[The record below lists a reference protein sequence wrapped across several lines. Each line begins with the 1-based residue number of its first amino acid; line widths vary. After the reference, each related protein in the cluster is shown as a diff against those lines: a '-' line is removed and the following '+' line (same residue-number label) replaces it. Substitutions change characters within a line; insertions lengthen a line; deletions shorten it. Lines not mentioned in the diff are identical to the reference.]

1 MATFAELI
9 DRTYRE
15 YLRPVEEQEPL
26 SQVANVTEL
35 TCHTPSDPK
44 LGINATE
51 TTLSYRSGLFTPEE
65 EELIGAGSVLEIEQE
80 LVMVESINTVSREIT
95 VERGRLGSTAAEHL
109 NDTDIILKPKYPRLN
124 LANAI
129 GDQVIGLYPAL
140 YAVKKTSITTSS
152 TQFVEMPAGTQRI
165 LQAKMDNST
174 SGSTTTVY
182 SDVALELLTDF
193 AGSTTEAAVQFP
205 SAPSSGKTVYV
216 VYASK
221 FTRPTLEANNM
232 NSVCGLEDFHEQ
244 IVMVGAVAQLLSEL
258 DVDVTTQNFITENLE
273 QRGVPV
279 GSGERLRNALLRYY
293 GVLLDRARREQRS
306 RFPQGVELYGISFS

>member
-1 MATFAELI
+1 LSTFGQLI

-26 SQVANVTEL
+26 SQVANL
-35 TCHTPSDPK
+35 DSISGGAQ
-44 LGINATE
+44 GITAAG
-51 TTLSYRSGLFTPEE
+51 TTLQYKEGLFTPEE
-65 EELIGAGSVLEIEQE
+65 EELIGAGSVLEIDSE
-80 LVMVESINTVSREIT
+80 LLMVEDINTVSREIT
-95 VERGRLGSTAAEHL
+95 VERGRLGSIAAEHAE
-109 NDTDIILKPKYPRLN
+109 DTDIILKPKYPRLN
-124 LANAI
+124 VANAI
-129 GDQVIGLYPAL
+129 GDQVIGLFPAL
-140 YAVKKTSITTSS
+140 YAIKKTTITTAS

-165 LQAKMDNST
+165 LQAKINNST
-174 SGSTTTVY
+174 SNTTVY
-182 SDVALELLTDF
+182 SDIPLELLTDF

-205 SAPSSGKTVYV
+205 SAPTSGKSVYV

-221 FTRPTLEANNM
+221 FTRPTAETTDLNAV
-232 NSVCGLEDFHEQ
+232 SGLEDFHEQ

-258 DVDVTTQNFITENLE
+258 DVDATTQNYITENLE

-306 RFPQGVELYGISFS
+306 RFPQGVELYGITFT

>member
-1 MATFAELI
+1 MSTFGQLI

-26 SQVANVTEL
+26 SQVANLDTI
-35 TCHTPSDPK
+35 TGGQ
-44 LGINATE
+44 GITAAG
-51 TTLSYRSGLFTPEE
+51 TTLQYKEGLFTPEE
-65 EELIGAGSVLEIEQE
+65 EELIGAGSVLEIDSE
-80 LVMVESINTVSREIT
+80 LLMVEDINTVSREIT
-95 VERGRLGSTAAEHL
+95 VERGRLGSTAAEHAE
-109 NDTDIILKPKYPRLN
+109 DTDIILKPKYPRLN
-124 LANAI
+124 VANAI
-129 GDQVIGLYPAL
+129 GDQVIGLFPAL
-140 YAVKKTSITTSS
+140 YAIKKTTITTAS

-165 LQAKMDNST
+165 LQAKINNST
-174 SGSTTTVY
+174 SNTTVY
-182 SDVALELLTDF
+182 SDIPLELLTDF

-205 SAPSSGKTVYV
+205 SAPTSGKSVYV

-221 FTRPTLEANNM
+221 FTRPTAETTDLNAV
-232 NSVCGLEDFHEQ
+232 SGLEDFHEQ

-258 DVDVTTQNFITENLE
+258 DVDASTQNYITENLE

-306 RFPQGVELYGISFS
+306 RFPQGVDLYGITFT

>member
-1 MATFAELI
+1 MSTFGQLI

-26 SQVANVTEL
+26 SQVANLDTI
-35 TCHTPSDPK
+35 TGGQ
-44 LGINATE
+44 GITAAG
-51 TTLSYRSGLFTPEE
+51 TTLKYKEGLFTPEE
-65 EELIGAGSVLEIEQE
+65 EELIGAGSVLEIDSE
-80 LVMVESINTVSREIT
+80 LVMVEDINTVSREIT
-95 VERGRLGSTAAEHL
+95 VERGRLGSTAVEHTE
-109 NDTDIILKPKYPRLN
+109 DTDIILKPKYPRLN
-124 LANAI
+124 VANAI
-129 GDQVIGLYPAL
+129 GDQVIGLFPAL
-140 YAVKKTSITTSS
+140 YAIKKTTITTAS

-165 LQAKMDNST
+165 LQSKINNST
-174 SGSTTTVY
+174 SNTTVY
-182 SDVALELLTDF
+182 SDIPLELLTDF

-205 SAPSSGKTVYV
+205 SGPTSGKTVYV

-221 FTRPTLEANNM
+221 FTRPTDETTNLNTV
-232 NSVCGLEDFHEQ
+232 SGLEDFHEQ

-258 DVDVTTQNFITENLE
+258 DVDATTQNYITENLE

-306 RFPQGVELYGISFS
+306 RFPQGVELYGITFT

>member
-1 MATFAELI
+1 MSTLGQLI

-26 SQVANVTEL
+26 TQVANLDSITGGQGL
-35 TCHTPSDPK
+35 TST
-44 LGINATE
+44 G
-51 TTLSYRSGLFTPEE
+51 TTLQYKEGLFTPEE
-65 EELIGAGSVLEIEQE
+65 EELIGAGSVLEIDTE
-80 LVMVESINTVSREIT
+80 LVMVEDINTVSREIT
-95 VERGRLGSTAAEHL
+95 IERGRLGSTAAEHL
-109 NDTDIILKPKYPRLN
+109 EDTDIILKPKYPRLN
-124 LANAI
+124 VTNAI
-129 GDQVIGLYPAL
+129 GDQVIGLFPAL
-140 YAVKKTSITTSS
+140 YAVKKTTLTTSS

-165 LQAKMDNST
+165 LQAKIDNST
-174 SGSTTTVY
+174 TGGTTT
-182 SDVALELLTDF
+182 SFTDVPLELLTDF

-205 SAPSSGKTVYV
+205 TSPTSGKSVYV

-221 FTRPTLEANNM
+221 FTRPTAETDNLNTI
-232 NSVCGLEDFHEQ
+232 SGLEDFHEQ

-258 DVDVTTQNFITENLE
+258 DVDASTQNYITENLE

-306 RFPQGVELYGISFS
+306 RFPQGVELYGISFT

>member
-1 MATFAELI
+1 MSTLGQLI

-26 SQVANVTEL
+26 TQVANLDSITGGAQGL
-35 TCHTPSDPK
+35 TST
-44 LGINATE
+44 G
-51 TTLSYRSGLFTPEE
+51 TTLQYKEGLFTPEE
-65 EELIGAGSVLEIEQE
+65 EELIGAGSVLEIDTE
-80 LVMVESINTVSREIT
+80 LVMVEDINTVSREIT
-95 VERGRLGSTAAEHL
+95 IERGRLGSTAAEHL
-109 NDTDIILKPKYPRLN
+109 EDTDIILKPKYPRLN
-124 LANAI
+124 VTNAI
-129 GDQVIGLYPAL
+129 GDQVIGLFPAL
-140 YAVKKTSITTSS
+140 YAVKKTTLTTSS

-165 LQAKMDNST
+165 LQAKIDNST
-174 SGSTTTVY
+174 TGGTTTSY
-182 SDVALELLTDF
+182 TDVPLELLTDF

-205 SAPSSGKTVYV
+205 TSPTSGKSVYV

-221 FTRPTLEANNM
+221 FTRPSAETDDLNAV
-232 NSVCGLEDFHEQ
+232 SGLEDFHEQ

-258 DVDVTTQNFITENLE
+258 DVDASTQNYITENLE

-306 RFPQGVELYGISFS
+306 RFPQGVELYGISFT

>member
-1 MATFAELI
+1 MSTFGQLI

-26 SQVANVTEL
+26 SQVANLDTI
-35 TCHTPSDPK
+35 TGGQ
-44 LGINATE
+44 GITAAG
-51 TTLSYRSGLFTPEE
+51 TTLKYKEGLFTPEE
-65 EELIGAGSVLEIEQE
+65 EELIGAGSVLEIDSE
-80 LVMVESINTVSREIT
+80 LVMVEDINTVSREIT
-95 VERGRLGSTAAEHL
+95 VERGRLGSTAVEHTE
-109 NDTDIILKPKYPRLN
+109 DTDIILKPKYPRLN
-124 LANAI
+124 VANAI
-129 GDQVIGLYPAL
+129 GDQVIGLFPAL
-140 YAVKKTSITTSS
+140 YAIKKTTITTAS

-165 LQAKMDNST
+165 LQSKINNST
-174 SGSTTTVY
+174 ANTTVY
-182 SDVALELLTDF
+182 SDIPLELLTDF

-205 SAPSSGKTVYV
+205 SGPTSGKTVYV

-221 FTRPTLEANNM
+221 FTRPTDETTNLNTV
-232 NSVCGLEDFHEQ
+232 SGLEDFHEQ

-258 DVDVTTQNFITENLE
+258 DVDATTQNYITENLE

-306 RFPQGVELYGISFS
+306 RFPQGVELYGITFT

>member
-1 MATFAELI
+1 MSTFGQLI

-26 SQVANVTEL
+26 SQVANLDTI
-35 TCHTPSDPK
+35 TSGQCITAS
-44 LGINATE
+44 G
-51 TTLSYRSGLFTPEE
+51 TTLQYKEGLFTPEE
-65 EELIGAGSVLEIEQE
+65 EELIGAGSVLEIDSE
-80 LVMVESINTVSREIT
+80 LLMVEDINTVSREIT
-95 VERGRLGSTAAEHL
+95 VERGRLGSIAAEHTE
-109 NDTDIILKPKYPRLN
+109 DTDIILKPKYPRLN
-124 LANAI
+124 VANAI
-129 GDQVIGLYPAL
+129 GDQVIGLFPAL
-140 YAVKKTSITTSS
+140 YAIKKTTITTAS

-165 LQAKMDNST
+165 LQAKINNST
-174 SGSTTTVY
+174 SNTTVY
-182 SDVALELLTDF
+182 SDIPLELLTDF

-205 SAPSSGKTVYV
+205 SAPTSGKSVYV

-221 FTRPTLEANNM
+221 FTRPTAETTDLNAV
-232 NSVCGLEDFHEQ
+232 SGLEDFHEQ

-258 DVDVTTQNFITENLE
+258 DVDATTQNYITENLE

-306 RFPQGVELYGISFS
+306 RFPQGVELYGITFT

>member
-1 MATFAELI
+1 MSTFGQLI

-26 SQVANVTEL
+26 SQVANLDTI
-35 TCHTPSDPK
+35 TGGQ
-44 LGINATE
+44 GITASG
-51 TTLSYRSGLFTPEE
+51 TTLQYKEGLFTPEE
-65 EELIGAGSVLEIEQE
+65 EELIGAGSVLEIDSE
-80 LVMVESINTVSREIT
+80 LLMVEDINTVSREIT
-95 VERGRLGSTAAEHL
+95 VERGRLGSTAAEHAE
-109 NDTDIILKPKYPRLN
+109 DTDIILKPKYPRLN
-124 LANAI
+124 VANAI
-129 GDQVIGLYPAL
+129 GDQVIGLFPAL
-140 YAVKKTSITTSS
+140 YAIKKTTITTAS

-165 LQAKMDNST
+165 LQSKINNST
-174 SGSTTTVY
+174 SNTTVY
-182 SDVALELLTDF
+182 SDIPLELLTDF

-205 SAPSSGKTVYV
+205 SAPTSGKTVYV

-221 FTRPTLEANNM
+221 FTRPTTETTDLNTV
-232 NSVCGLEDFHEQ
+232 SGLEDFHEQ

-258 DVDVTTQNFITENLE
+258 DVDASTQNYITENLE

-306 RFPQGVELYGISFS
+306 RFPQGVELYGITFT